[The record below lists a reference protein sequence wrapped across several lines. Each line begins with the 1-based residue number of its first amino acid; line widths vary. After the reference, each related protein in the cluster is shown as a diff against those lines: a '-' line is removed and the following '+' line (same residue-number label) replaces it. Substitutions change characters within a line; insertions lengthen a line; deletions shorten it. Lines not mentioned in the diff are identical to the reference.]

1 MIKILIVDD
10 SAPVRVLLTDF
21 FSREP
26 DFQVVG
32 CAEDGESA
40 IRMVRQLNPDVVTMD
55 VNLPDYDGFTVTRR
69 IMEQNPVPI
78 VVISAVYTASD
89 AEVGFRLLDTGALAF
104 HNKPALND
112 EFFSESMAEIVMSV
126 RLMSEVKLVRRKAR
140 PVGYIAPSHSFDN
153 KSYGFCPAN
162 GPVNAKIVCIGA
174 STGGPQALKQVLMSL
189 PKDLP
194 VPVVI
199 IQHISTGFLEGL
211 VNWLQDK
218 TGHNIQVAKNGE
230 ALKVCT
236 VYFAPEDYHIQI
248 SSTLKVT
255 LTSSPAVNGIRPTI
269 ESLFDSVAR
278 NIGGGV
284 VGVLLTGMGSDGA
297 QGLLDIR
304 RRGGYT
310 IAQDKETSIIFGM
323 PGEAVKIGAAIAVL
337 PLGEIADAIV
347 KHTIG
352 R

>member
-1 MIKILIVDD
+1 MIKVLIVDD
-10 SAPVRVLLTDF
+10 SASVRLLLTEF

-26 DFQVVG
+26 DFEVVG
-32 CAEDGESA
+32 CAEDGKSA
-40 IRMVRQLNPDVVTMD
+40 LRMVRQLNPDVVTMD

-78 VVISAVYTASD
+78 VIISAVYTASD

-104 HNKPALND
+104 HNKPAIND
-112 EFFSESMAEIVMSV
+112 EFFNESMAEIVMSV
-126 RLMSEVKLVRRKAR
+126 RAMSEVKLVRRKAT
-140 PVGYIAPSHSFDN
+140 PGGYVAPSHNSN
-153 KSYGFCPAN
+153 KKPYGSCPVK

-189 PKDLP
+189 PHDLP
-194 VPVVI
+194 VPVMIV
-199 IQHISTGFLEGL
+199 QHISTGFLEGL
-211 VNWLQDK
+211 ANWLHTN
-218 TGHNIQVAKNGE
+218 TGHNIQIAKDDE
-230 ALKVCT
+230 TLKACT

-248 SSTLKVT
+248 SSKLKVT
-255 LTSSPAVNGIRPTI
+255 LTNLPAVNGIRPTV
-269 ESLFDSVAR
+269 EGMFESVAR
-278 NIGGGV
+278 NIGGGA

-297 QGLLDIR
+297 AALLEIR
-304 RRGGYT
+304 RRCGYT

-347 KHTIG
+347 KHTTG